1 MSAKARVSR
10 LRKAK
15 GTTVAPLRLSPTD
28 ARGKDGARPR
38 TSVPPASDPSV
49 RRVRETRPA
58 QGAWERISEPL
69 RQRKGIR
76 VLFYGITG
84 KGKTHGIAD
93 LLDFI
98 LREGLLE
105 LVIIHDVKLPEIQ
118 YRGEV
123 IYEATT
129 LLSAEGAPE
138 EFPAVRVLRKRNIDH
153 MPSVEAAARVT
164 LESGYNGIA
173 TCFVIDEFQR
183 ALTDGGKFE
192 SPSTK
197 RIFCEGLGMHAS
209 IIASK
214 QLPQYTPTEASGQGT
229 IVYFGLNGEGANFLY
244 DERKV
249 TQEMRDLIR
258 TLAVTQFIYVP
269 QEGDWDGMV
278 YEVPQR

>member
-1 MSAKARVSR
+1 MSAKERVSR

-15 GTTVAPLRLSPTD
+15 GPTVAPLRLSPPD
-28 ARGKDGARPR
+28 ARRQNGARSR
-38 TSVPPASDPSV
+38 AEVPSEGQPSV
-49 RRVRETRPA
+49 RRLRETRPA
-58 QGAWERISEPL
+58 KGAWERICEPL

-98 LREGLLE
+98 LDQRLLE

-129 LLSAEGAPE
+129 LLTPEGAPE
-138 EFPAVRVLRKRNIDH
+138 EFPAVRILRKRNLDH
-153 MPSVEAAARVT
+153 MPSVETAARVT
-164 LESGYNGIA
+164 LESGYNDISTGL
-173 TCFVIDEFQR
+173 VVDEFQR

-192 SPSTK
+192 SPSVK

-214 QLPQYTPTEASGQGT
+214 QLPQYTPTEASGQST
-229 IVYFGLNGEGANFLY
+229 VVYFGLNGEGANFLA
-244 DERKV
+244 DEKKI
-249 TQEMRDLIR
+249 TQDMRDVIR
-258 TLAVTQFIYVP
+258 GLTVTQFVYVP
-269 QEGDWDGMV
+269 QEGDWDGFV